1 MENLKLKREINMKV
15 PVTNEKRNKLG
26 QILWNFNSN
35 KVEKLFQEMS

>member
-1 MENLKLKREINMKV
+1 MKV